1 MKIQPFVE
9 TVKDMRNN
17 LRSLTETHS
26 SDNQSNRSTDFESSD
41 WQRLKMT
48 SSDEDI
54 LLVGEID
61 YEKNHLGDFLLFL
74 GTDEKLVL
82 KKKQIFQVD
91 TDGLCMAMNFIR

>member
-17 LRSLTETHS
+17 LRSVAQTH
-26 SDNQSNRSTDFESSD
+26 NQSNRSTDFENSD
-41 WQRLKMT
+41 WQRLKIT

-82 KKKQIFQVD
+82 KNIFSE
-91 TDGLCMAMNFIR
+91 FILLVCP